1 LTRAALSST
10 IRLLKGQL
18 LKGPPCLAYPKD
30 TPIFILIISI
40 DKACCYCLSAR
51 KARAGSP
58 GLQEGNTS
66 LGWLEPCSPR
76 AIKRAGLLQLLR
88 YKSGAA
94 GALRYPLRYSEV

>member
-40 DKACCYCLSAR
+40 DKAAVIVYLQE
-51 KARAGSP
+51 KP
-58 GLQEGNTS
+58 GLGV
-66 LGWLEPCSPR
+66 LGSRREYLP
-76 AIKRAGLLQLLR
+76 GL
-88 YKSGAA
+88 A
-94 GALRYPLRYSEV
+94 GAMLSQGNKKSWAPAASEV